1 MQVLCHCSRK
11 TLDVEKATY
20 VLLGRPCCTP
30 ECFRSAI
37 SEAQDR
43 EGRIRRLNPV
53 PLASKEEMNNA
64 AG

>member
-1 MQVLCHCSRK
+1 MHVLCHCSRK

-30 ECFRSAI
+30 ECFRNAI
-37 SEAQDR
+37 SEAQER

-53 PLASKEEMNNA
+53 PLASLKETLDA
-64 AG
+64 A

>member
-1 MQVLCHCSRK
+1 MHVLCHCSRK

-37 SEAQDR
+37 SDTFA
-43 EGRIRRLNPV
+43 IAF
-53 PLASKEEMNNA
+53 LAGTVLA
-64 AG
+64 IGALA